1 MIGMLSQ
8 HFLILGCIVIIII
21 IIIIIVIVIIIIIII
36 LTSFLCALLSL
47 WVRVV
52 MVSRSCSAW
61 VSLWASELLRLWNSV
76 DRLCSSFSVC
86 SNFTWHPTHSSSSNF
101 TLSNIFTFSV
111 MCVIVVHAGTYTQ
124 CLCKEKLYLLFVLEV
139 YLSIYLKRSR
149 SCCLSGHKSCRF

>member
-1 MIGMLSQ
+1 MFEGGTLFVIMQ
-8 HFLILGCIVIIII
+8 KALGKLPVIFQL
-21 IIIIIVIVIIIIIII
+21 IIIII

-52 MVSRSCSAW
+52 MVSRSCSAC

-86 SNFTWHPTHSSSSNF
+86 SNFTWHPTHSSSSSNV

-111 MCVIVVHAGTYTQ
+111 MCVIVFHAGTYTQ
-124 CLCKEKLYLLFVLEV
+124 CLCKEKLYLIFVLV
-139 YLSIYLKRSR
+139 VNLSIYLTRSR
-149 SCCLSGHKSCRF
+149 CCCLSGHKSCRL